1 MIKTIHFYGK
11 IVALVLALAVLGF
24 LFPAQYTHAEVNYGA
39 NTPSG
44 QTGVYTA
51 NTTALDYNMATLIS
65 GENQVLNRMMFTPA
79 YTCFATTTDTLVK
92 TGYGILGS
100 SFIASHSSDVTLSFY
115 DGTTTGALSSII
127 VQDFVLS
134 AGTASQK
141 TWGGE
146 FATGLYLDITG
157 TGTSTICY
165 R

>member
-44 QTGVYTA
+44 QTGVYSA
-51 NTTALDYNMATLIS
+51 STTALDYNMATLIS
-65 GENQVLNRMMFTPA
+65 GENQILNRMMTVPA

-115 DGTTTGALSSII
+115 DATTTGTVATKIAD
-127 VQDFVLS
+127 DFTLS
-134 AGTASQK
+134 ASNGTQKVWGAS
-141 TWGGE
+141 
-146 FATGLYLDITG
+146 FSTGLYLDITG

-165 R
+165 L

>member
-1 MIKTIHFYGK
+1 MKYIKQLTASLLLASF
-11 IVALVLALAVLGF
+11 AL
-24 LFPAQYTHAEVNYGA
+24 LFVPQSSQGAYLEFANPGSPTTYTA
-39 NTPSG
+39 
-44 QTGVYTA
+44 TGVVSA
-51 NTTALDYNMATLIS
+51 SSSAPDFNMATLLS
-65 GENQVLNRMMFTPA
+65 GENQTLNRMMITPA

-157 TGTSTICY
+157 TGTTTVCY